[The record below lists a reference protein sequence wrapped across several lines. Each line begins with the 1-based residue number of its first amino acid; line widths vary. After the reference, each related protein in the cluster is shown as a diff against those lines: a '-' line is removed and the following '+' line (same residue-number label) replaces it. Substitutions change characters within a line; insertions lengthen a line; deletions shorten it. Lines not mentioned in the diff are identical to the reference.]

1 MMKEVRCHKRRAAF
15 APPTKLKH
23 GAMTSGRRTVE
34 GNRLVGGVP
43 NSDHLSGRAVDYDGP
58 DLNALLQE
66 VQGLPGHRKSFIH
79 KNHVHGVGDW
89 RVPYFGK
96 RGTYGLGGR

>member
-1 MMKEVRCHKRRAAF
+1 
-15 APPTKLKH
+15 
-23 GAMTSGRRTVE
+23 MTSGRRTPE

-43 NSDHLSGRAVDYDGP
+43 NSKHLTGHAADYDGS
-58 DLNALLQE
+58 DLNALLGE
-66 VQGLPGHRKSFIH
+66 VRGLPGVRRAFIH
-79 KNHVHGVGDW
+79 DGHVHSEGDW